1 MQISDKARD
10 ILKEI
15 LAERNAAGIRVYF
28 GGFGWGG
35 PQIGL
40 ALEEPEEDDHVT
52 VINEIQVAIE
62 SNIVDYTQGMALE
75 YDEYREGLV
84 LMGGDGGC
92 W

>member
-10 ILKEI
+10 ILKDI
-15 LAERNAAGIRVYF
+15 LAERKANGIRVYF
-28 GGFGWGG
+28 GGYGWGG

-40 ALEEPEEDDHVT
+40 ALEEPEEEDHVV

-62 SNIVDYTQGMALE
+62 SEIVDYTEGLSLE

-84 LMGGDGGC
+84 LMGNEGGC
-92 W
+92 